1 MLFLARVPL
10 RGVELSML
18 PKLAA
23 ACSFNTQPNDL
34 IKSHPTARIKIGKIL
49 HDLLKDGSQFTDDRI
64 LTMVRYLTVAK
75 DESTMKPTFN
85 DNSDVLRE
93 RLHLCLNI

>member
-34 IKSHPTARIKIGKIL
+34 IESHPTARIKIGKIL
-49 HDLLKDGSQFTDDRI
+49 HDLLKDGSQFTDDRVLTI
-64 LTMVRYLTVAK
+64 LHYLTATK
-75 DESTMKPTFN
+75 DESTMKPMFC
-85 DNSDVLRE
+85 E
-93 RLHLCLNI
+93 RDCIYVSIFDRY

>member
-1 MLFLARVPL
+1 MLFLACVPL

-49 HDLLKDGSQFTDDRI
+49 HDLLKDGSQFTDNRI

-75 DESTMKPTFN
+75 DESTMKPMFC
-85 DNSDVLRE
+85 E
-93 RLHLCLNI
+93 RDCIYVSIFDRY